1 MRDDSKGNILIVDDT
16 PVNLRLL
23 AQILSNE
30 GYTVR
35 PVIDGPQAL
44 TAARSTPPDLILLDI
59 MMPGMSGYE
68 VCERLKAE
76 EHTREIPVI
85 FVSALDVAQDKVR
98 AFAVGGVD
106 YITKPFQVPEVLA
119 RVKTHLAVRNLHRRL
134 EDKLVER
141 EALINK
147 LDDLNAELQQEVAER
162 ERTQHK
168 LQVALSRSETLYRIA
183 RALIAYEDLP
193 TMLKAVTDSIAHAMP
208 ADRVILLTF
217 EVDDQ
222 HTPLRL
228 YHFIKGGPGAPEMST
243 PSFEVLMDG
252 LVGWVWR
259 RVQPV
264 LSIKDRSDPREG
276 SAAQA
281 WRVATNSGAIIVT
294 PLYYRDRM
302 LGALMAIN
310 RPDERSFGRED
321 LTLLTAMASQMAIA
335 LETAQAEETLRR
347 YAADLEAQNA
357 ELDAFAH
364 TVAHD
369 LKNPL
374 TSLIG
379 FSALLKRRF
388 EMLIDR
394 IDATT
399 ETDLRENLQYGLRVI
414 ERSAYKMQDIID
426 ELLLLSSVRGME
438 SFEAQVLDMGHLIAE
453 AQSRLAYALDESHAE
468 IIVPNHWPA
477 VMGYGPWIEEVWANY
492 ISNAIKYGGDPD
504 RDVPPRIE
512 LGFNGGQSDR
522 SADGVSSPPSSSS
535 ICFWVRDNGPGLT
548 PEAQARLFTPF
559 ERLHQMQVQGHGLGL
574 SIVQRIV
581 EKLGGEVGVK
591 SQVGRGSVFFFTLPA
606 AEETGFET
614 RGR

>member
-1 MRDDSKGNILIVDDT
+1 MSDDSKGNILIVDDT

-23 AQILSNE
+23 AQILANE
-30 GYTVR
+30 GYKVR
-35 PVIDGPQAL
+35 PVIDGQQAL
-44 TAARSTPPDLILLDI
+44 TAVRSTPPDLILLDI

-68 VCERLKAE
+68 VCERLKAD
-76 EHTREIPVI
+76 EHTREIPVVFI
-85 FVSALDVAQDKVR
+85 SALDVAQDKVR

-147 LDDLNAELQQEVAER
+147 LDDLNADLQQEVVER
-162 ERTQHK
+162 ERAQHK

-183 RALIAYEDLP
+183 RGMIAYEDLP
-193 TMLKAVTDSIAHAMP
+193 AMLKGVTDSIAQAMP
-208 ADRVILLTF
+208 ADRVILITF

-228 YHFIKGGPGAPEMST
+228 RHFVKGGPGAPEMSI

-281 WRVATNSGAIIVT
+281 WRVATDSGAIIVT
-294 PLYYRDRM
+294 PLYYRERM
-302 LGALMAIN
+302 LGALMAVN
-310 RPDERSFGRED
+310 RPDERNFGRDD
-321 LTLLTAMASQMAIA
+321 LTLLTAMASQMAIV

-388 EMLIDR
+388 QMLIAEMDG
-394 IDATT
+394 TT
-399 ETDLRENLQYGLRVI
+399 KTDLRENLQYSLQAI
-414 ERSAYKMQDIID
+414 ERSAYKMQGIID
-426 ELLLLSSVRGME
+426 ELLLLSSVRGMDSVE
-438 SFEAQVLDMGHLIAE
+438 VQALDMDHLVAE
-453 AQSRLAYALDESHAE
+453 AQSRLAYVLEESHAE
-468 IIVPNHWPA
+468 IIVPDHWPA
-477 VMGYGPWIEEVWANY
+477 ALGYGPWIEEVWANY

-504 RDVPPRIE
+504 HSVPPRIE
-512 LGFNGGQSDR
+512 LGFDDGAQPDR
-522 SADGVSSPPSSSS
+522 SEDGVSSPFSSSS
-535 ICFWVRDNGPGLT
+535 ICFWVQDNGPGLT

-559 ERLHQMQVQGHGLGL
+559 ERLHQMQA
-574 SIVQRIV
+574 
-581 EKLGGEVGVK
+581 
-591 SQVGRGSVFFFTLPA
+591 GSWFGPIYCA
-606 AEETGFET
+606 ANC
-614 RGR
+614 

>member
-1 MRDDSKGNILIVDDT
+1 
-16 PVNLRLL
+16 
-23 AQILSNE
+23 
-30 GYTVR
+30 
-35 PVIDGPQAL
+35 
-44 TAARSTPPDLILLDI
+44 
-59 MMPGMSGYE
+59 
-68 VCERLKAE
+68 
-76 EHTREIPVI
+76 
-85 FVSALDVAQDKVR
+85 
-98 AFAVGGVD
+98 
-106 YITKPFQVPEVLA
+106 
-119 RVKTHLAVRNLHRRL
+119 
-134 EDKLVER
+134 
-141 EALINK
+141 
-147 LDDLNAELQQEVAER
+147 
-162 ERTQHK
+162 
-168 LQVALSRSETLYRIA
+168 
-183 RALIAYEDLP
+183 
-193 TMLKAVTDSIAHAMP
+193 
-208 ADRVILLTF
+208 
-217 EVDDQ
+217 
-222 HTPLRL
+222 
-228 YHFIKGGPGAPEMST
+228 
-243 PSFEVLMDG
+243 
-252 LVGWVWR
+252 
-259 RVQPV
+259 
-264 LSIKDRSDPREG
+264 
-276 SAAQA
+276 
-281 WRVATNSGAIIVT
+281 
-294 PLYYRDRM
+294 M